1 MTASNKLKYDCASKN
16 ETCRGI
22 GTSKDKHHNYP
33 YFNFFSFL
41 FYIGKL
47 QMYPMGFEPT
57 TSPCTLLLQGEE
69 IPFELE
75 LIGVND

>member
-1 MTASNKLKYDCASKN
+1 
-16 ETCRGI
+16 
-22 GTSKDKHHNYP
+22 
-33 YFNFFSFL
+33 
-41 FYIGKL
+41 
-47 QMYPMGFEPT
+47 MYPMEFEPT